1 MNRSIRSLRRNT
13 LSVFVQASVS
23 SLFAVSLA
31 HAETCTLNT
40 NADDPADASAKVTA
54 VPPSPWSGANN
65 KIVTLRDCIV
75 AANLMTGSTGAPNGT
90 MMIDAGLVGGQTIA
104 LQDNLPL
111 LFNNTTINGGGGAAV
126 TIDGGGTH
134 RIFFVSGL
142 PPIPASG
149 TPDPDGSQATSV
161 SLSNLILQNGNASG
175 GSGGGGGMGAGGA
188 LFVNKA
194 ASVVLT
200 DVSFGGNIAS
210 GGSGGSSLGGGGM
223 GAGASSKG
231 GGGLNSPSTFGWGAG
246 VGTTGAFGP
255 GGFGGTGLGQL
266 SANQGLLPAYFDVDA
281 GAGTSGG
288 LIGGGGSILTIP
300 VLVYLFGVQPLV
312 ATGYSLFI
320 VGSTSLV
327 GAIKNYRKGFV
338 DIKTALYF
346 SIASTITVLITRK
359 FLLHIIPDNL
369 FSIGGLVITKS
380 LLTMILF
387 AVVMLFAAVKMIV
400 GKPPEEDKDHLF
412 KAATG
417 KIIFIGISIGLLTG
431 LLGAGG
437 GFLIIP
443 ALIFLFH
450 LPVKE
455 AIGTSLMI
463 ISINS
468 LIGFTGDIIHTTVN
482 WSLLLPITVMAVA
495 GIFIG
500 TKLGEKI
507 HGEKLKKGFGWFVLV
522 MGIYIL
528 IKEISAL

>member
-1 MNRSIRSLRRNT
+1 MMVAGYI
-13 LSVFVQASVS
+13 ASVLIGI
-23 SLFAVSLA
+23 SL
-31 HAETCTLNT
+31 
-40 NADDPADASAKVTA
+40 
-54 VPPSPWSGANN
+54 
-65 KIVTLRDCIV
+65 
-75 AANLMTGSTGAPNGT
+75 
-90 MMIDAGLVGGQTIA
+90 
-104 LQDNLPL
+104 
-111 LFNNTTINGGGGAAV
+111 
-126 TIDGGGTH
+126 
-134 RIFFVSGL
+134 
-142 PPIPASG
+142 
-149 TPDPDGSQATSV
+149 
-161 SLSNLILQNGNASG
+161 
-175 GSGGGGGMGAGGA
+175 
-188 LFVNKA
+188 
-194 ASVVLT
+194 
-200 DVSFGGNIAS
+200 
-210 GGSGGSSLGGGGM
+210 
-223 GAGASSKG
+223 
-231 GGGLNSPSTFGWGAG
+231 
-246 VGTTGAFGP
+246 
-255 GGFGGTGLGQL
+255 
-266 SANQGLLPAYFDVDA
+266 
-281 GAGTSGG
+281 G

-369 FSIGGLVITKS
+369 FSVGGLVITKS
-380 LLTMILF
+380 LLTMMLF
-387 AVVMLFAAVKMIV
+387 AVVMLFAAVKMII

-412 KAATG
+412 KPAAG

-482 WSLLLPITVMAVA
+482 WGLLLPITAVA
-495 GIFIG
+495 VTGIFIG

-507 HGEKLKKGFGWFVLV
+507 QGEKLKKGFGWFVLV

-528 IKEISAL
+528 IKEISSL